1 MNYMELAARRRGLA
15 PVRYSGFSYSS
26 GTSIMKKL
34 LTIILLCV
42 VSSQLFSQSST
53 GAFTILL
60 GGSVG
65 KFNIDAGNNFNTIY
79 SDQKLV
85 YTGVFGLGNGAFFVI
100 GKYRIFNTTGQSTL
114 SNITATGSAEWKQN
128 ILLTGLRFGPGGSAI
143 YFDALYVFNHAE
155 ESIATENPTVDALS
169 ASQKID
175 ENGFAV
181 ALGLAPKIAGPLDLD
196 FEVEYSVM
204 TQKPTLNNGSSAPNV
219 GGIYFSAGISF
230 YFNN

>member
-1 MNYMELAARRRGLA
+1 
-15 PVRYSGFSYSS
+15 
-26 GTSIMKKL
+26 MKKL
-34 LTIILLCV
+34 FTIILLCFA
-42 VSSQLFSQSST
+42 SPHLFSQSST

-79 SDQKLV
+79 ANQKLT
-85 YTGVFGLGNGAFFVI
+85 YTGVFGLGNGAIFI
-100 GKYRIFNTTGQSTL
+100 LGKYRMFNTTGQSTL
-114 SNITATGSAEWKQN
+114 SNIDATGSADWKQS
-128 ILLTGLRFGPGGSAI
+128 ILLTGLRFGPGASAI

-155 ESIATENPTVDALS
+155 ETIATENPAVDALS

-204 TQKPTLNNGSSAPNV
+204 TQKPTLSNGSSAPNL
-219 GGIYFSAGISF
+219 GGVYFSAGISF

>member
-1 MNYMELAARRRGLA
+1 
-15 PVRYSGFSYSS
+15 
-26 GTSIMKKL
+26 MKKL
-34 LTIILLCV
+34 LTIILLCF
-42 VSSQLFSQSST
+42 VSTHLFSQSST

-65 KFNIDAGNNFNTIY
+65 KFNIDAGNDFNTIY
-79 SDQKLV
+79 ANQKLT
-85 YTGVFGLGNGAFFVI
+85 YTGVFGLGNGAIFI
-100 GKYRIFNTTGQSTL
+100 LGKYRVFNTTGQSTL
-114 SNITATGSAEWKQN
+114 SNIDATGSADWKQN
-128 ILLTGLRFGPGGSAI
+128 ILLTGLRFGPGASAI

-155 ESIATENPTVDALS
+155 ETIATENPAVDALS

-204 TQKPTLNNGSSAPNV
+204 TQKPTLSNGSSAPNL
-219 GGIYFSAGISF
+219 GGVYFSAGISF

>member
-1 MNYMELAARRRGLA
+1 
-15 PVRYSGFSYSS
+15 
-26 GTSIMKKL
+26 MKKL
-34 LTIILLCV
+34 LTIILLFF
-42 VSSQLFSQSST
+42 VSTHLFSQSST

-65 KFNIDAGNNFNTIY
+65 KFNIDAGNDFNTIY
-79 SDQKLV
+79 ANQKLT
-85 YTGVFGLGNGAFFVI
+85 YTGVFGLGNGAIFI
-100 GKYRIFNTTGQSTL
+100 LGKYRVFNTTGQSTL
-114 SNITATGSAEWKQN
+114 SNIDATGSADWKQN
-128 ILLTGLRFGPGGSAI
+128 ILLTGLRFGPGASAI

-155 ESIATENPTVDALS
+155 ETIATENPAVDALS

-204 TQKPTLNNGSSAPNV
+204 TQKPTLSNGSSAPNL
-219 GGIYFSAGISF
+219 GGVYFSAGISF